1 MTTKRNF
8 FDLLALADVERV
20 HSAVIGWLLSEDC
33 DALSVEERSFIL
45 NELFGLSKDKAIYKT
60 SKMYLEWKNIDI
72 LWETETTDGQKECW
86 IIENKIKSS
95 QHSDQLKKYVNI
107 IKQSKYKDY
116 TQHYCFLT
124 IIGEPAKSSEENYH
138 NTTYAKLVKL
148 LVPYFSVEASN
159 RNADWIMASEYFKAI
174 QQMNRITKTFLDT
187 PTNFPRVFTDGNKG
201 MQIKLDG
208 YKGINLTEDE
218 MYIAQ
223 RGMETLM
230 QKYYLFDV
238 IKEVIDSLNEVQIKS
253 WHVGETRGNADMGFH
268 FEDYIDM
275 YDGKDYHFDISF
287 QAGTFKFA
295 VSYKYWKAESRDPK
309 VRQEFTNKWKSIF
322 LALKLKYKCTQIN
335 CGKSLSRISICYP
348 IVSDGEWYKLSRKE
362 FVASIK
368 EEVQKAIQMK
378 SEAIKVY
385 EQQQKLNVE
394 ESFANGDQG
403 YIVKKSR
410 V

>member
-1 MTTKRNF
+1 
-8 FDLLALADVERV
+8 
-20 HSAVIGWLLSEDC
+20 
-33 DALSVEERSFIL
+33 
-45 NELFGLSKDKAIYKT
+45 
-60 SKMYLEWKNIDI
+60 
-72 LWETETTDGQKECW
+72 
-86 IIENKIKSS
+86 
-95 QHSDQLKKYVNI
+95 
-107 IKQSKYKDY
+107 
-116 TQHYCFLT
+116 
-124 IIGEPAKSSEENYH
+124 
-138 NTTYAKLVKL
+138 
-148 LVPYFSVEASN
+148 
-159 RNADWIMASEYFKAI
+159 
-174 QQMNRITKTFLDT
+174 
-187 PTNFPRVFTDGNKG
+187 
-201 MQIKLDG
+201 
-208 YKGINLTEDE
+208 
-218 MYIAQ
+218 
-223 RGMETLM
+223 
-230 QKYYLFDV
+230 
-238 IKEVIDSLNEVQIKS
+238 
-253 WHVGETRGNADMGFH
+253 
-268 FEDYIDM
+268 M